1 MAMLTH
7 MADAPEHTKPIV
19 QIDIISDVM
28 CPWCIVGFKQLEM
41 ALAQTGM
48 GARVRWHPF
57 ELNPDMP
64 EDGEN
69 LSEHIARKYGSTQEQ
84 SEQNRQQIRDLGSA
98 LGFAFNFSD
107 NSRIVNSF
115 LAHVLLDFAATKG
128 LQHPLK
134 LALFTAHFTEGR
146 NVADRDVLIE
156 VATSLGMDGAEVVT
170 ALSDDAHAK
179 AVRAQES
186 VWAQNGISG
195 VPTMIFDE
203 KYLITGAQGPQNYAK
218 MLEKVAA
225 EAV

>member
-1 MAMLTH
+1 MS
-7 MADAPEHTKPIV
+7 DANTPPSTVI

-41 ALAQTGM
+41 ALAQTRT

-64 EDGEN
+64 MDGEN
-69 LSEHIARKYGSTQEQ
+69 LGDHIKRKYGSTEAD
-84 SEQNRQQIRDLGSA
+84 SAQNRQHICDLGSA

-107 NSRIVNSF
+107 DSRIVNSF
-115 LAHVLLDFAATKG
+115 DAHVLLDFAATKG

-134 LALFTAHFTEGR
+134 LALFAAHFTESR
-146 NVADRDVLIE
+146 NIADRDVLIA
-156 VATSLGMDGAEVVT
+156 VGQSIGLDPAQADQ
-170 ALSDDAHAK
+170 ALNTDTHAK
-179 AVRAQES
+179 AVRAQQA

-203 KYLITGAQGPQNYAK
+203 KYLISGAQGPQNYAK
-218 MLEKVAA
+218 MIQKVQA